1 MAPTRV
7 TVAVSEFSARVRVL
21 VGVAT
26 LAFVA
31 ASGSP
36 DLTAQSE
43 SEGAPPVRPAWV
55 VGNVPDTV
63 WMLME
68 ASVAVGDDGTMK
80 AMLKEAEAHARAA
93 TVGHETDIGRRFALA
108 AVLGMRADREGGRTK
123 VGAASALYEEL
134 DVVLAL
140 DPDHAQ
146 ARYMMGRLHAGVRR
160 MNGITRWLATNILGG
175 GTLKQASWEE
185 AEQHLVFAETRAGDV
200 PDHHLQLAR
209 LYLDTDR
216 MALAE
221 IEVLHVLALEAV
233 SPMEQEARAEALDL
247 QAEFFGDS
255 DDRMQRKEGG

>member
-1 MAPTRV
+1 MPTPAS
-7 TVAVSEFSARVRVL
+7 VALSRLRARVRVAL
-21 VGVAT
+21 GVAT
-26 LAFVA
+26 LGLVA
-31 ASGSP
+31 GSVSP
-36 DLTAQSE
+36 DLTAQSDY
-43 SEGAPPVRPAWV
+43 EGARLVRPAWV

-63 WMLME
+63 WVLME
-68 ASVAVGDDGTMK
+68 AAVAAGHDDTMK
-80 AMLKEAEAHARAA
+80 SMLKEAEVHARAA
-93 TVGHETDIGRRFALA
+93 TVGYETDIGRRFALA

-160 MNGITRWLATNILGG
+160 MNRVTRWLATNILGG
-175 GTLKQASWEE
+175 GTLKKASWEE

-221 IEVLHVLALEAV
+221 VEVHHVLALVAV